1 MKRNLG
7 ISLIIISA
15 LLVSACSALYAPVQ
29 SKTGV
34 ASSDRAYAP
43 MAVPNAAPSAT
54 GGESVSKELDL
65 ASSPETVERIV
76 IKNASLSLAVAD
88 PDASLQSIARMAE
101 GMGGFVVSSNTYKTT
116 DEDGVE
122 HPVADIT
129 VRVPAD
135 KLETA
140 LQQIKAM
147 VPDAKT
153 DILNENISGQDVTK
167 EYTDTESRLNNLKA
181 AETQLVR
188 IMEAATKTE
197 DVMSVFRELTRV
209 REQIEVLQ
217 GQLNYY
223 KEAARLSAVSVH
235 LEAKEAIKPITT
247 GGWQPGLEIQKAL
260 QALIKGLT
268 LLVDL
273 LIFILIVLVPIGL
286 IIGLPIYLIVRAV
299 RKHKGTTK
307 TVETKPATAG
317 KK

>member
-1 MKRNLG
+1 MKRKFG

-15 LLVSACSALYAPVQ
+15 LLASACSALYAPAQ
-29 SKTGV
+29 SRTGG
-34 ASSDRAYAP
+34 AASDRAFAT
-43 MAVPNAAPSAT
+43 MAAPAAAPRVQA
-54 GGESVSKELDL
+54 GESVSKELDL
-65 ASSPETVERIV
+65 PSSPEAAERIV
-76 IKNASLSLAVAD
+76 IKNASLSLAVTD

-116 DEDGVE
+116 DQDGVE

-167 EYTDTESRLNNLKA
+167 EYTDTESRLKNLKA
-181 AETQLVR
+181 AETQLVK
-188 IMEAATKTE
+188 IMEAATETK
-197 DVMSVFRELTRV
+197 DVMSVFRELTNV
-209 REQIEVLQ
+209 REDIEVLQ

-223 KEAARLSAVSVH
+223 KDAARLSAVSVH
-235 LEAKEAIKPITT
+235 LDAKEAIKPITT
-247 GGWQPGLEIQKAL
+247 GGWQPGLEVQRAL
-260 QALIKGLT
+260 QSLIKGLT
-268 LLVDL
+268 LLVNL

-299 RKHKGTTK
+299 RKRKETTK
-307 TVETKPATAG
+307 AVEAKPATPG

>member
-1 MKRNLG
+1 MKRKLA
-7 ISLIIISA
+7 ISLIIFAA
-15 LLVSACSALYAPVQ
+15 LMASACSALYAPAQ
-29 SKTGV
+29 SKSGGAV
-34 ASSDRAYAP
+34 SSRDLSN
-43 MAVPNAAPSAT
+43 MAVPAAAPRVSAD
-54 GGESVSKELDL
+54 ESVSKELDL
-65 ASSPETVERIV
+65 ATSLETTDRIV
-76 IKNASLSLAVAD
+76 IKNASLSLDVTD
-88 PDASLQSIARMAE
+88 PTASLQAIARLAE
-101 GMGGFVVSSNTYKTT
+101 GMGGFVVSSNTYKST

-129 VRVPAD
+129 VRVPAE
-135 KLETA
+135 KLEAA

-181 AETQLVR
+181 AETQLVK

-197 DVMSVFRELTRV
+197 DVMSVFRELTNV
-209 REQIEVLQ
+209 REDIEVLQ

-223 KEAARLSAVSVH
+223 KDAARLSAVSVH

-247 GGWQPGLEIQKAL
+247 GGWQPGLEVQKAL
-260 QALIKGLT
+260 QSLIKGLT
-268 LLVDL
+268 LLVNL

-286 IIGLPIYLIVRAV
+286 IIGLPIYLIVRAI
-299 RKHKGTTK
+299 RKRKESTK
-307 TVETKPATAG
+307 VLQSKPASTG